1 MAARTRYTSDSTLMF
16 IVVWKC
22 FALAASSGP
31 VRFWTSTTSDP
42 TPVRGSDGIAV
53 TLPPFG
59 PAAAEE
65 PVEQEDM
72 TLLYILGVLGG
83 VLLVIACVYAAKG
96 AKGWSWLARVRYRR
110 GSSLADALPEV
121 AGVPAV
127 EVDMVAARAAL
138 ASGTPRNAI
147 VACWMQLER
156 DATDAGVARDPAET
170 SSEYAAR
177 VIAEASVDTA
187 PIHELAALFREAR
200 FSRHELGPAHRD
212 AALDA
217 LERVE
222 AALGARRREV
232 PA

>member
-1 MAARTRYTSDSTLMF
+1 MDRRRRGLLIGATGA
-16 IVVWKC
+16 VVLVLV
-22 FALAASSGP
+22 ALAASSGP
-31 VRFWTSTTSDP
+31 VRFWSPTSGTPGTVQP
-42 TPVRGSDGIAV
+42 TDGTAV
-53 TLPPFG
+53 TLPPFTVR
-59 PAAAEE
+59 PAEE
-65 PVEQEDM
+65 PPEQDDM
-72 TLLYILGVLGG
+72 TLLYILGVLGS
-83 VLLVIACVYAAKG
+83 VLLVIACVYAVKG

-121 AGVPAV
+121 DVATPVT
-127 EVDMVAARAAL
+127 VDLDAARAAL
-138 ASGTPRNAI
+138 AIGTPRNAI

-156 DATDAGVARDPAET
+156 DATAAGLARHPAET

-200 FSRHELGPAHRD
+200 FSRHELGSDHRD

-217 LERVE
+217 LQRVE
-222 AALGARRREV
+222 AALAARRREV